1 MTKSTQAAI
10 AAYIEKVVAAAPPL
24 TGSQKARLTALLAEP
39 QQAVTS
45 SPVQPDDGFD
55 ALREV
60 RGDE

>member
-1 MTKSTQAAI
+1 MTKDTDAAL

-24 TGSQKARLTALLAEP
+24 TGSQKDRLTALLAQP
-39 QQAVTS
+39 QQAAPP
-45 SPVQPDDGFD
+45 SPLPSDDGFD